1 MCLLTKKMAV
11 LSSTFWGWSS
21 IGRSSRRRFLPP
33 RFAGFDVH
41 VHRREWQG
49 LRLNT
54 RMTLKIFF
62 RSNEMFAHRKSVDEF
77 NSTSCRIVPLRNH
90 LEHVRLWS
98 TIFDYHVYI
107 YIYSYMTCISY
118 IKVMHMMITRLQIHV
133 PSRVWKNL
141 CLPFLE
147 THIHCMCSFQCLYS
161 KAWLDTKVAFGNEQL
176 HPCAD
181 SHFDSFKWVQFTVT
195 YRQMSD
201 SRDL

>member
-107 YIYSYMTCISY
+107 YIFIYDLYILYQSYAHDDYTPTNPCPFQSME
-118 IKVMHMMITRLQIHV
+118 KPL
-133 PSRVWKNL
+133 PS
-141 CLPFLE
+141 
-147 THIHCMCSFQCLYS
+147 I
-161 KAWLDTKVAFGNEQL
+161 FGNAHSL
-176 HPCAD
+176 HVFLPMFIQQGLVGYQGGLWQWAAPPLR
-181 SHFDSFKWVQFTVT
+181 
-195 YRQMSD
+195 RQS
-201 SRDL
+201 LWLI